1 MQNRLLSPLEL
12 IKEFCISDYTMRD
25 WKKATSCLSRDI
37 HWFGT
42 SDKEDVHNIREAGEF
57 ICEEISRSPEAYRI
71 EFLEESE
78 NIISDGLGTA
88 TVKMKIISGGLAV
101 LTRITAMTKLENGE
115 SRICEMHTSVPEINQ
130 KEGEY
135 FPYEFA
141 REHETKVVHDFVNS
155 MIPGSI
161 LGFYLEE
168 DMPLAM
174 INRAML
180 LSLGYRAEEEY
191 RRDIDGKLS
200 MAIHPDDRKIL
211 SATVSEGMTKGDT
224 FRSLLR
230 LKRSDGGYFWADT
243 NGIRSR
249 DTQNREMVIC
259 LCLDAAEQIV
269 ADMQTRKTVC
279 QGKPAAE
286 TQQGLADRLARGEK
300 LVTIERGADESK
312 VVEHTMPERNSG
324 SGTDSAAK
332 AFWREHRSAFLVIAV
347 VSALII
353 TLVCFTIYLTEA
365 QWKATTS
372 TIKTAS
378 LAGTECVSNAIQ
390 ADCLILSNIAQLIGK
405 SDSREA
411 ETLLNGIQKETSFR
425 EIIAVFEDGRR
436 FSSIGSSPEE
446 IDGTLEMHEY
456 PEGEDVSRPYYGTT
470 GRKQITYRKE
480 ILTSGKK
487 AGLLYGIADLSKYY
501 VPSVMEFYN
510 GQGFSYVIDVQSGDF
525 LIYTTRTMSQGAYRN
540 FYAVLQESENDKA
553 IDDLKQVLM
562 SEKAG
567 STVIDLLG
575 QKTYLYFVPLEASS
589 NRCLITM
596 VPYAV
601 IRAESSGMVYIVV
614 SFIAAILLAAAV
626 VLFLNERMSRT
637 KAKER
642 GYRGML
648 FHLLSENI
656 DSVFFIYDSD
666 THCLDYTSENTK
678 RILGIEREEFR
689 QDNFLKTGLM
699 PNQDSQ
705 EQILEFW
712 RGKRNFSTEYTY
724 RNPLNGKQQL
734 LRLSGYIPSEKIW
747 QNKWIFCVDD
757 RTEDLLNEQRLER
770 AVQEAED
777 ANFAKTEFLAN
788 MSHDIRTPMNGII
801 GMTQLALMDGVTVPK
816 MREYMEKI
824 AGSCTFLLS
833 LINDILDM
841 SKIESGKLELNAEP
855 YSMSRLH
862 VYLESVIRP
871 LCREKEIAFE
881 ASVDDSLCFL
891 ADRKRIDQILLNL
904 LSNSVKYTN
913 PKGKI
918 QFSMHA
924 DRKTEESIH
933 LVICVKDN
941 GIGMTPEFQK
951 KMFLPFTQEERKIA
965 GMNGTGLGLSIVKK
979 LVDLMK
985 GSIRVESNV
994 GRGSSFWVELEVPVS
1009 QQPAGEN
1016 PPEENEVGS
1025 GGLKGIHVLL
1035 CEDNAM
1041 NQEIMVSIL
1050 ETMGILTDVAADGA
1064 QGVACY
1070 MNHDPGYYKA
1080 VLMDCRMP
1088 VMDGYEAARQIRNAE
1103 RPDAENIPII
1113 ALTADAFE
1121 EDRRR
1126 CMDAG
1131 MSEFLTK
1138 PVDVRT
1144 LELVLSRCI

>member
-12 IKEFCISDYTMRD
+12 IKEFCISDYAMRD
-25 WKKATSCLSRDI
+25 WKKAISCLSSDI

-42 SDKEDVHNIREAGEF
+42 SDNEDVHNIREAAEY
-57 ICEEISRSPEAYRI
+57 IREEISRSPEPYRI

-88 TVKMKIISGGLAV
+88 VIKMKVLSGGLAILSRV
-101 LTRITAMTKLENGE
+101 TAVTKLEDGE
-115 SRICEMHTSVPEINQ
+115 SRICEMHTSVPEVNQ
-130 KEGEY
+130 QDGEY

-141 REHETKVVHDFVNS
+141 REHETKVVHDFMNS

-161 LGFYLEE
+161 LGFYLEK

-180 LSLGYRAEEEY
+180 LSLGYRDEEEY
-191 RRDIDGKLS
+191 RRDIDGKLN

-211 SATVSEGMTKGDT
+211 SAAVSEGMTKGDT

-230 LKRSDGGYFWADT
+230 LKRNDGGYFWADT

-249 DTQNREMVIC
+249 DVQNREMVIC
-259 LCLDAAEQIV
+259 LCLDAAEQAV
-269 ADMQTRKTVC
+269 ADLQA
-279 QGKPAAE
+279 GKAASDEEPGAGELE
-286 TQQGLADRLARGEK
+286 TAELETGES
-300 LVTIERGADESK
+300 E
-312 VVEHTMPERNSG
+312 VVEQKLLERNPDSG
-324 SGTDSAAK
+324 QDSAART
-332 AFWREHRSAFLVIAV
+332 FWREHLSAVLVIGV

-353 TLVCFTIYLTEA
+353 TLVGFTAYLTEA

-390 ADCLILSNIAQLIGK
+390 ADRLILSDVAQLIGK
-405 SDSREA
+405 SDSRET
-411 ETLLNGIQKETSFR
+411 ESLLDGIQKETSFR

-436 FSSIGSSPEE
+436 CSSIGSSPEE
-446 IDGTLEMHEY
+446 IDSTLEMLEY
-456 PEGEDVSRPYYGTT
+456 PEGEDVSRPYYGIT
-470 GRKQITYRKE
+470 GRKQVTYRKE
-480 ILTSGKK
+480 ILTGGRKT
-487 AGLLYGIADLSKYY
+487 GFLYGVADLSKYY

-525 LIYTTRTMSQGAYRN
+525 LIYTTRTMSQGAYQN
-540 FYAVLQESENDKA
+540 FYTVLQESESA
-553 IDDLKQVLM
+553 EEIDDLKQVLM
-562 SEKAG
+562 SKKAG

-575 QKTYLYFVPLEASS
+575 QKTYLYFVPLENGSS
-589 NRCLITM
+589 RYLITM

-601 IRAESSGMVYIVV
+601 IRAESSGIVYIVV
-614 SFIAAILLAAAV
+614 SFIAAILIAAAA

-637 KAKER
+637 RAKER

-648 FHLLSENI
+648 LHLLSENI

-666 THCLDYTSENTK
+666 TRCLDYISENTK
-678 RILGIEREEFR
+678 RILGMEREAFR
-689 QDNFLKTGLM
+689 QDDFLKTGLA
-699 PNQDSQ
+699 PDSERQ
-705 EQILEFW
+705 ERIMGFLG
-712 RGKRNFSTEYTY
+712 RKCNFSTEYVY
-724 RNPLNGKQQL
+724 RNPLDGKQQL

-757 RTEDLLNEQRLER
+757 RTEELLNEQRLER

-777 ANFAKTEFLAN
+777 ANSAKTEFLAN

-801 GMTQLALMDGVTVPK
+801 GMTQLALMDGVEAPK

-824 AGSCTFLLS
+824 AGSSRFLLS

-841 SKIESGKLELNAEP
+841 SKIESGRLELNAEP
-855 YSMSRLH
+855 YSMYRLH
-862 VYLESVIRP
+862 IYLESVIHP
-871 LCREKEIAFE
+871 LCREKEIVFE
-881 ASVDDSLCFL
+881 TDVDDSLGFL
-891 ADRKRIDQILLNL
+891 ADQKRMDQILFNL
-904 LSNSVKYTN
+904 LSNAVKYTN
-913 PKGKI
+913 KKGRI

-924 DRKTEESIH
+924 GRKTGDSIH

-951 KMFLPFTQEERKIA
+951 KMFLAFAQEERKIA

-994 GRGSSFWVELEVPVS
+994 GKGTSFWVEMDVPVS
-1009 QQPAGEN
+1009 EKLE
-1016 PPEENEVGS
+1016 EENLPKERES
-1025 GGLKGIHVLL
+1025 GCSSLQGIHVLL
-1035 CEDNAM
+1035 CEDNVM

-1050 ETMGILTDVAADGA
+1050 EAMGILTDVAADGA

-1070 MNHDPGYYKA
+1070 LNHDPGYYKA

-1088 VMDGYEAARQIRNAE
+1088 VMDGYEATRQIRKAE
-1103 RPDAENIPII
+1103 RPDAGNIPII

-1126 CMDAG
+1126 CIDAG
-1131 MSEFLTK
+1131 MSDFLTK

-1144 LELVLSRCI
+1144 LEQVLNQSIGSGV

>member
-12 IKEFCISDYTMRD
+12 IREFCISDYAMRD

-42 SDKEDVHNIREAGEF
+42 SDNEDVYNIREASEY
-57 ICEEISRSPEAYRI
+57 IREEISRSPEPYRI

-78 NIISDGLGTA
+78 NIISDGLGIA
-88 TVKMKIISGGLAV
+88 AVKMKILSGGLAILSRV
-101 LTRITAMTKLENGE
+101 TAVTKLEDGE
-115 SRICEMHTSVPEINQ
+115 SRICEMHTSVPEVNQ
-130 KEGEY
+130 QEGEY

-141 REHETKVVHDFVNS
+141 REHETKVVHDFMNS

-180 LSLGYRAEEEY
+180 LSLGYRDEEEY
-191 RRDIDGKLS
+191 RRDIDGKLN

-211 SATVSEGMTKGDT
+211 SAAVSEGMTKGDT

-249 DTQNREMVIC
+249 DVQNREMVIC
-259 LCLDAAEQIV
+259 LCLDAAEQV
-269 ADMQTRKTVC
+269 TSDARTGKTVRHE
-279 QGKPAAE
+279 KPAAE
-286 TQQGLADRLARGEK
+286 LRQSADA
-300 LVTIERGADESK
+300 SK
-312 VVEHTMPERNSG
+312 VVEQKLPEQNPGSG
-324 SGTDSAAK
+324 SDSATK
-332 AFWREHRSAFLVIAV
+332 FFWRGHLSAVLVIAV
-347 VSALII
+347 VSAFIM
-353 TLVCFTIYLTEA
+353 TLVGFTAYLTEA

-390 ADCLILSNIAQLIGK
+390 ADRLILSDIAQLIGK
-405 SDSREA
+405 SDSQEA
-411 ETLLNGIQKETSFR
+411 EALLEGIQKETSFR
-425 EIIAVFEDGRR
+425 EIIAVFEDGSRC
-436 FSSIGSSPEE
+436 SSIGSSPEE
-446 IDGTLEMHEY
+446 IDGTLEMLEY
-456 PEGEDVSRPYYGTT
+456 PGSEDVSRPYYGMT
-470 GRKQITYRKE
+470 GRKQVTYRRE
-480 ILTSGKK
+480 ILTDGEKT
-487 AGLLYGIADLSKYY
+487 GLLYGIADLSKYY
-501 VPSVMEFYN
+501 VPNVMEFYN

-525 LIYTTRTMSQGAYRN
+525 LIYTTRTMSQGAYQN
-540 FYAVLQESENDKA
+540 FYTVLQESESA
-553 IDDLKQVLM
+553 EEIDVLKQVLM
-562 SEKAG
+562 SGKAG

-575 QKTYLYFVPLEASS
+575 QKTYLYFVPLEAGSS
-589 NRCLITM
+589 RYLITM

-601 IRAESSGMVYIVV
+601 IRVESSGIVYIVV
-614 SFIAAILLAAAV
+614 SFIAAILLAAAAM
-626 VLFLNERMSRT
+626 LFLNERISRT
-637 KAKER
+637 RSKER

-648 FHLLSENI
+648 LHLLSENV
-656 DSVFFIYDSD
+656 DSVFFIYDTD
-666 THCLDYTSENTK
+666 TRCLDYISENTK
-678 RILGIEREEFR
+678 RILGVEREEFR
-689 QDNFLKTGLM
+689 QDNFLKTGLT
-699 PNQDSQ
+699 PDPDRQ
-705 EQILEFW
+705 EQILEFLH
-712 RGKRNFSTEYTY
+712 RKRNFSTEYVY

-757 RTEDLLNEQRLER
+757 RTEELLNEQRLER

-777 ANFAKTEFLAN
+777 ANSAKTEFLAN

-801 GMTQLALMDGVTVPK
+801 GMTQLALMDGVEMPK

-824 AGSCTFLLS
+824 AGSSRFLLS

-841 SKIESGKLELNAEP
+841 SKIESGRLELSAEP
-855 YSMSRLH
+855 YSMHSLH
-862 VYLESVIRP
+862 IYLESVIRP
-871 LCREKEIAFE
+871 LCREKEIVFE
-881 ASVDDSLCFL
+881 TDVDDSLGFL
-891 ADRKRIDQILLNL
+891 ADQKRMDQILFNL
-904 LSNSVKYTN
+904 LSNAVKYTN
-913 PKGKI
+913 KKGRI
-918 QFSMHA
+918 QFSMHEG
-924 DRKTEESIH
+924 RKTGDSIH
-933 LVICVKDN
+933 LVISVKDN

-951 KMFLPFTQEERKIA
+951 KMFLPFAQEERKIA

-994 GRGSSFWVELEVPVS
+994 GRGTCFWVEMDVPVS
-1009 QQPAGEN
+1009 EKPA
-1016 PPEENEVGS
+1016 EENHSEESVARS
-1025 GGLKGIHVLL
+1025 DRLKGIHVLL

-1050 ETMGILTDVAADGA
+1050 ETMGILTDVAADGE

-1070 MNHDPGYYKA
+1070 LNHDPGYYKA

-1088 VMDGYEAARQIRNAE
+1088 VMDGYEAARQIRKAK
-1103 RPDAENIPII
+1103 RPDAGIIPII

-1121 EDRRR
+1121 EDRKR
-1126 CMDAG
+1126 CIDAG
-1131 MSEFLTK
+1131 MSAFLTK

-1144 LELVLSRCI
+1144 LEQTLNQSIESGV